1 MNNIRNTVH
10 ASLIVICLLC
20 CIPYMAVGATLE
32 GTGPEQLIAHV
43 RAQHFSKY
51 PANEGY
57 PTIGEALENFFANG
71 AWKYEMKNYPG
82 EVISFN
88 GIARINGKNTRVKW
102 IFSIFTAKE
111 YSLFP
116 YGAVIH
122 ESVLVNDTRITD
134 KELGDILA
142 AVMLN

>member
-1 MNNIRNTVH
+1 M
-10 ASLIVICLLC
+10 
-20 CIPYMAVGATLE
+20 
-32 GTGPEQLIAHV
+32 